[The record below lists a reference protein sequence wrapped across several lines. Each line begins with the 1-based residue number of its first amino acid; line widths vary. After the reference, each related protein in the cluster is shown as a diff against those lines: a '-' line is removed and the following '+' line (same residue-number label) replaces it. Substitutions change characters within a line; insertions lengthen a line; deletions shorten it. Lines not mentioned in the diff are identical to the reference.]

1 MKELTMTSEKE
12 NIPAI
17 TDFVDAELDR
27 LGCPLRAKMQIAIA
41 IDELFSNIA
50 RYAYGETQG
59 LVTVRIESED
69 RPPVVSISF
78 QDEGKPFNPLE
89 RGDPDVTLPARER
102 KIGGLGIF
110 MVKKSMDDVRYEYR
124 DGKNILTIRKTIEA

>member
-50 RYAYGETQG
+50 RYA
-59 LVTVRIESED
+59 
-69 RPPVVSISF
+69 
-78 QDEGKPFNPLE
+78 
-89 RGDPDVTLPARER
+89 
-102 KIGGLGIF
+102 
-110 MVKKSMDDVRYEYR
+110 
-124 DGKNILTIRKTIEA
+124 